1 MVNKL
6 SEMDF
11 NQEIS
16 KDYLFKVLKNE
27 ARSIHI
33 QDIMRGS
40 NFLKEDVKFM
50 PPQEREDIIA
60 RFTKALFV
68 RIKNIKDD
76 RSNYSGYVDSYKL
89 KNFLK
94 IQNENIK
101 NSQSLDEKCFY
112 IIARVVST
120 YTAFV
125 KEEPIHPLGTR
136 FPGGFTLR
144 LVDGVYMCPVKDKQQ
159 DTPSALCRFC
169 VSVQDKSVDEKHN
182 P

>member
-16 KDYLFKVLKNE
+16 KDYLFKVLKEE

-50 PPQEREDIIA
+50 PPREREDIIA

-68 RIKNIKDD
+68 RIKDIKDD
-76 RSNYSGYVDSYKL
+76 RSEYSGYVDSDKL
-89 KNFLK
+89 KKFIL
-94 IQNENIK
+94 IQNDNIQ

-112 IIARVVST
+112 LIARVVSA

-125 KEEPIHPLGTR
+125 KEEPIHPVGTR

-144 LVDGVYMCPVKDKQQ
+144 RVNGSYLCPVKDKQK
-159 DTPSALCRFC
+159 DTASALCRFC
-169 VSVQDKSVDEKHN
+169 VSVQDKNVD
-182 P
+182 

>member
-6 SEMDF
+6 NEMDF

-16 KDYLFKVLKNE
+16 KDDLFKVLKEE

-33 QDIMRGS
+33 HDIMRGS

-50 PPQEREDIIA
+50 PSQEREDIIA

-68 RIKNIKDD
+68 RIKDIKDD
-76 RSNYSGYVDSYKL
+76 RSHYSGYVDSDKL
-89 KNFLK
+89 KNFLI
-94 IQNENIK
+94 IQNDNIQK
-101 NSQSLDEKCFY
+101 SHCLDEKCFY

-125 KEEPIHPLGTR
+125 KEEPIHPIGTR

-144 LVDGVYMCPVKDKQQ
+144 LVDGVYLCPVKDKQK
-159 DTPSALCRFC
+159 DTPSALCKFC
-169 VSVQDKSVDEKHN
+169 VSVQDKSVD
-182 P
+182 

>member
-6 SEMDF
+6 SGMDF
-11 NQEIS
+11 NQDMS
-16 KDYLFKVLKNE
+16 KNDLFQILKNE

-50 PPQEREDIIA
+50 PPQERDDVIS

-76 RSNYSGYVDSYKL
+76 RSTYSGYVDSYKL

-94 IQNENIK
+94 IQNENII

-144 LVDGVYMCPVKDKQQ
+144 LVDCVYLCPVKDKQK

-169 VSVQDKSVDEKHN
+169 VSVQDKSVD
-182 P
+182 

>member
-1 MVNKL
+1 MVNKI
-6 SEMDF
+6 SEMNF

-16 KDYLFKVLKNE
+16 KDKLFKVLKEE

-50 PPQEREDIIA
+50 PPRERKDIIA

-68 RIKNIKDD
+68 RIKDIKDD
-76 RSNYSGYVDSYKL
+76 HSHYSGYVDPDKL
-89 KNFLK
+89 KNFLN
-94 IQNENIK
+94 IQNENIQ
-101 NSQSLDEKCFY
+101 NSQNLDEKCFY
-112 IIARVVST
+112 LIARVVST

-125 KEEPIHPLGTR
+125 KEEPIHPVGTR

-144 LVDGVYMCPVKDKQQ
+144 LVDGVFLCPVKDKQK

-169 VSVQDKSVDEKHN
+169 VSVQDKSVN
-182 P
+182 

>member
-11 NQEIS
+11 NQEIG
-16 KDYLFKVLKNE
+16 KDKLFKVLKEE

-50 PPQEREDIIA
+50 PPREREDIIA

-68 RIKNIKDD
+68 RIKDIKDD
-76 RSNYSGYVDSYKL
+76 HTHYSGYVDSDKL
-89 KNFLK
+89 KNFLN
-94 IQNENIK
+94 IQNENIQ

-112 IIARVVST
+112 RITIVVST

-125 KEEPIHPLGTR
+125 KEEPIHPAGTR

-144 LVDGVYMCPVKDKQQ
+144 LVEGVYLCPVKDKQK

-169 VSVQDKSVDEKHN
+169 VSVQDKSVD
-182 P
+182 